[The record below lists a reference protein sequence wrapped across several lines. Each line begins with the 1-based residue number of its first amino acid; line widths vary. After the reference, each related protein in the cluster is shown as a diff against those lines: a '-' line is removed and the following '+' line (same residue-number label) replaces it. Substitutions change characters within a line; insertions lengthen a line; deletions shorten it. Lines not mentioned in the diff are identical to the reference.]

1 MLPERKHN
9 LRMTRNETGGR
20 AAGTQT
26 GGGPVMDLN
35 RKSDERTVRSAA
47 EQIRGQLEQFQ
58 EGEFILQ
65 IPLNAAVGREVKEH
79 E

>member
-1 MLPERKHN
+1 MN
-9 LRMTRNETGGR
+9 S
-20 AAGTQT
+20 
-26 GGGPVMDLN
+26 N
-35 RKSDERTVRSAA
+35 RKSDERTGRSAA

-65 IPLNAAVGREVKEH
+65 IPLNTAVESEVKDH

>member
-1 MLPERKHN
+1 
-9 LRMTRNETGGR
+9 MTRNETGGM
-20 AAGTQT
+20 AAETQT
-26 GGGPVMDLN
+26 GGGPAMDSN
-35 RKSDERTVRSAA
+35 RKSDERTVISAA

-65 IPLNAAVGREVKEH
+65 IPLNAAVESEVKDH

>member
-1 MLPERKHN
+1 
-9 LRMTRNETGGR
+9 MTRNETGGR

-26 GGGPVMDLN
+26 GGGPAMDSN
-35 RKSDERTVRSAA
+35 RKSDERTVISAA

-65 IPLNAAVGREVKEH
+65 IPLNAAVESEVKDH

>member
-9 LRMTRNETGGR
+9 LRMPRNETGGR
-20 AAGTQT
+20 AAETQT
-26 GGGPVMDLN
+26 GGGPAMDSN

-65 IPLNAAVGREVKEH
+65 IPLNAAMESEVKDH

>member
-1 MLPERKHN
+1 
-9 LRMTRNETGGR
+9 
-20 AAGTQT
+20 
-26 GGGPVMDLN
+26 MDSN

-47 EQIRGQLEQFQ
+47 EQICGQLEQFQ

-65 IPLNAAVGREVKEH
+65 IPLNAAPEREVKNH

>member
-1 MLPERKHN
+1 
-9 LRMTRNETGGR
+9 MTRNETGGR
-20 AAGTQT
+20 AAETQT
-26 GGGPVMDLN
+26 GGGQAMDSN

-65 IPLNAAVGREVKEH
+65 IPLNAAVESEVKDH

>member
-1 MLPERKHN
+1 
-9 LRMTRNETGGR
+9 
-20 AAGTQT
+20 
-26 GGGPVMDLN
+26 MDLN

-65 IPLNAAVGREVKEH
+65 IPLNAAVGRAAKEH